1 MDINLST
8 MVIGVYQSQQGKV
21 FFHQM
26 ASSCGFFKV
35 NAARNA
41 ESHVYNRRYERLCVR
56 QRARSLFIP

>member
-21 FFHQM
+21 LFHQM

-56 QRARSLFIP
+56 